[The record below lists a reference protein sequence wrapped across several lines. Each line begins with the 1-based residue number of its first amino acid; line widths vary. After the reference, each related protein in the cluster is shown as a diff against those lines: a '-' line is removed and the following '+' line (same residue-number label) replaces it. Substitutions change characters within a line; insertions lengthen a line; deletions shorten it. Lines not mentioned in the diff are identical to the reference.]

1 MDGNAV
7 SPNCL
12 AGIRVLDLT
21 QFEAGTSCTEALA
34 WMGAEVVKVEP
45 PKGGEAGRRGV
56 ADPYYFMAYN
66 ANKKSITVNLKS
78 ERGLALVKDMARK
91 ADVFTENF
99 APGAVERL
107 GLGYD
112 VVSELNPR
120 IIYAQVKGFGE
131 GSPYEKGLCFDPIA
145 QACGGAM
152 SITGERDG
160 KPTKPG
166 PTIGDTG
173 TGMLLAFSIVSALY
187 QRASTGK
194 GRRLQAA
201 MQDSVMHYSRGMFIR
216 QAQTGKPAQRQPAG
230 GNPPH
235 GIYPCKPGGPN
246 DYVYLL
252 TSRANPEHWPRL
264 LKLIGRED
272 LIGDPRYDTA
282 KARVDHEA
290 EVDEIIA
297 TWTRQRTKAGGDG
310 ADQRRRRARRRGLRF
325 DGTDERAELRK
336 ARYSANRAARRLA
349 DDDADVAGAVRR
361 RPAADQ
367 TRATAGRA
375 HCRGVR
381 GMARIGCRGGRG
393 AAQARGR
400 LSAPLRV
407 PPASGTRE
415 GIQPMTPELD
425 TLTSR
430 VAGGNSEAASARP
443 PKRSAN
449 AMA

>member
-12 AGIRVLDLT
+12 AGIKVLDLT

-45 PKGGEAGRRGV
+45 PNGGEAGRRGV
-56 ADPYYFMAYN
+56 KDPYYFMAYN

-78 ERGLALVKDMARK
+78 ERGLGLVKDMAK
-91 ADVFTENF
+91 QADVFAENF
-99 APGAVERL
+99 SPGAIERL

-112 VVSELNPR
+112 VVSALNPR
-120 IIYAQVKGFGE
+120 IIYAQVKGFGT

-160 KPTKPG
+160 KPIKPG

-173 TGMLLAFSIVSALY
+173 TGMLLAFSVVSALF
-187 QRASTGK
+187 QRMQTGK

-216 QAQTGKPAQRQPAG
+216 QAQTGKAAQRQPAG
-230 GNPPH
+230 GNAPH

-272 LIGDPRYDTA
+272 LIGDPRYDSA
-282 KARVDHEA
+282 AARVEHGA

-297 TWTRQRTKAGGDG
+297 GWTRQRTKQDAMAQISGAGVPAGAVFDSMELINEPSFATRGILQTVHHGDW
-310 ADQRRRRARRRGLRF
+310 QMTMPTWPVRF
-325 DGTDERAELRK
+325 DGAPPPI
-336 ARYSANRAARRLA
+336 N
-349 DDDADVAGAVRR
+349 
-361 RPAADQ
+361 P
-367 TRATAGRA
+367 
-375 HCRGVR
+375 
-381 GMARIGCRGGRG
+381 
-393 AAQARGR
+393 
-400 LSAPLRV
+400 APLLGEHTTEVLGEWLHLSR
-407 PPASGTRE
+407 SEIENLRE
-415 GIQPMTPELD
+415 EGVL
-425 TLTSR
+425 
-430 VAGGNSEAASARP
+430 
-443 PKRSAN
+443 
-449 AMA
+449 